1 MIQLTDKHKLLKHF
15 KSNQLN
21 KSLTMFEWSNLPD
34 TIPQVELEKML
45 QINGYAVIAEYQGK
59 LYAFQAGF
67 SGQDPY
73 NQPTK
78 AIVNNPALKN
88 NTTYTIGEDCIVIK
102 NDDMKQGLNGIYEYY
117 GQRLIENQI
126 TMLMTDY
133 NLRMPFTISSS
144 DDQTTQSAK
153 MYLKKI
159 IDGSLGVIGEQKLF
173 KALSVTPTNSKQT
186 ATFAD
191 LYGYQQ
197 FIIAQLNNTIG
208 LATNNNMKRER
219 LTTNEIE
226 VNKNAS
232 YPLVDNMLKNRQQ
245 AVDAINEMFN
255 TDVSVEYSSIWRGIN
270 DNSDNSISDNGN
282 DENNSTVPNNDITIA
297 DNSNKAVN
305 VNDDPN
311 GNSDGNNSA
320 DGANQST
327 TGGNEQPKETNQ
339 KSEQPADENVT
350 TEPQADNEPTEKTR
364 ETSKED
370 VENEPENNDTDNN
383 DKPDGNDE
391 NVSDKSSDDDT
402 PSNDDDVSNDETTN
416 DDENR
421 STLNDLPEKKE
432 RDKK

>member
-1 MIQLTDKHKLLKHF
+1 MIQLTDKHKLLKQF
-15 KSNQLN
+15 KNNQLN

-245 AVDAINEMFN
+245 AVDAINKMF
-255 TDVSVEYSSIWRGIN
+255 DVDISVEYSSIWRGIN
-270 DNSDNSISDNGN
+270 DNSDSTISDNGN
-282 DENNSTVPNNDITIA
+282 GENNVAVPNNDNAITV
-297 DNSNKAVN
+297 NSDKAVN
-305 VNDDPN
+305 TDELN
-311 GNSDGNNSA
+311 GNSDSNNSA
-320 DGANQST
+320 DGANQSVIS
-327 TGGNEQPKETNQ
+327 GDEQPEETNK
-339 KSEQPADENVT
+339 KSEQPADESNT
-350 TEPQADNEPTEKTR
+350 TEPQADNEPTKETRKSIKEKV
-364 ETSKED
+364 D
-370 VENEPENNDTDNN
+370 NEPENNDTDNN
-383 DKPDGNDE
+383 DKPDGNGE
-391 NVSDKSSDDDT
+391 NVSDNTSDDDT
-402 PSNDDDVSNDETTN
+402 PSNDDDVPDNEPSN
-416 DDENR
+416 DDEK
-421 STLNDLPEKKE
+421 KKE

>member
-1 MIQLTDKHKLLKHF
+1 MIQLTDKHKLLKQF
-15 KSNQLN
+15 KNNQLN

-45 QINGYAVIAEYQGK
+45 QINGYAVIAKYQGK

-245 AVDAINEMFN
+245 AVDAINKMF
-255 TDVSVEYSSIWRGIN
+255 DADISVEYSSIWRGIN

-282 DENNSTVPNNDITIA
+282 DENNVAVHNNDVTIA

-305 VNDDPN
+305 TDELN
-311 GNSDGNNSA
+311 GNSDSNNSA
-320 DGANQST
+320 DGTNKST
-327 TGGNEQPKETNQ
+327 TGGNEQSEETNK
-339 KSEQPADENVT
+339 KSEQPADENGV
-350 TEPQADNEPTEKTR
+350 EKPQTDNEPTE
-364 ETSKED
+364 ENYQED
-370 VENEPENNDTDNN
+370 VDNGPENNDTDNN
-383 DKPDGNDE
+383 NQSDSNDE
-391 NVSDKSSDDDT
+391 NVSDKPSDDDT
-402 PSNDDDVSNDETTN
+402 PSNDDDVPDNEPSN
-416 DDENR
+416 DDEK
-421 STLNDLPEKKE
+421 KKE

>member
-1 MIQLTDKHKLLKHF
+1 
-15 KSNQLN
+15 
-21 KSLTMFEWSNLPD
+21 MFEWSNLPD
-34 TIPQVELEKML
+34 TIPAVELEKML

-270 DNSDNSISDNGN
+270 DNSDNSISNNGN
-282 DENNSTVPNNDITIA
+282 DENNVAVPNDNVIT
-297 DNSNKAVN
+297 DNSDKAVN
-305 VNDDPN
+305 MNAKPN
-311 GNSDGNNSA
+311 GNSDSNNSA
-320 DGANQST
+320 NGANQST
-327 TGGNEQPKETNQ
+327 TGGDEQPEETNK
-339 KSEQPADENVT
+339 KSEQPADENR
-350 TEPQADNEPTEKTR
+350 TETPQPDNEPTKEAR
-364 ETSKED
+364 ETSEED

-383 DKPDGNDE
+383 DKPDSNDE
-391 NVSDKSSDDDT
+391 NVSDNTSDDDT
-402 PSNDDDVSNDETTN
+402 PSNDDDVPDNEPSN
-416 DDENR
+416 DDEK
-421 STLNDLPEKKE
+421 KKE
-432 RDKK
+432 RDTK

>member
-1 MIQLTDKHKLLKHF
+1 MIQLTDKHKLLKQF

-21 KSLTMFEWSNLPD
+21 KSLTMFEWSNLPV
-34 TIPQVELEKML
+34 TIPAVELEKML

-255 TDVSVEYSSIWRGIN
+255 TNISVEYSSIWRGIN
-270 DNSDNSISDNGN
+270 DNDIAVNSD
-282 DENNSTVPNNDITIA
+282 
-297 DNSNKAVN
+297 KAVN
-305 VNDDPN
+305 TDELN
-311 GNSDGNNSA
+311 GNSDSDNFI
-320 DGANQST
+320 DGSNQSVIS
-327 TGGNEQPKETNQ
+327 GDEQPEEINK
-339 KSEQPADENVT
+339 KSEQPADENGD
-350 TEPQADNEPTEKTR
+350 EAPQPDNEPTKEAR
-364 ETSKED
+364 ETTQED

-383 DKPDGNDE
+383 DKPDSNDE
-391 NVSDKSSDDDT
+391 NVSDNTSDDDT
-402 PSNDDDVSNDETTN
+402 PSNDDDVSNDDETTN
-416 DDENR
+416 DENR
-421 STLNDLPEKKE
+421 STSNDLTKKKE

>member
-1 MIQLTDKHKLLKHF
+1 MIQLTDKHKLLKQF

-34 TIPQVELEKML
+34 TIPAVELEKML

-102 NDDMKQGLNGIYEYY
+102 NDDMKQGLSGIYDYY

-245 AVDAINEMFN
+245 AVDAINEMFDTN
-255 TDVSVEYSSIWRGIN
+255 ISVEYSSIWRGIN
-270 DNSDNSISDNGN
+270 DNSDNTISNNGN
-282 DENNSTVPNNDITIA
+282 DENNVAVPNNDNAIVV
-297 DNSNKAVN
+297 NSDKAVN

-311 GNSDGNNSA
+311 GNSDSNNSA
-320 DGANQST
+320 DGVNKST

-339 KSEQPADENVT
+339 KSEQPADENGA
-350 TEPQADNEPTEKTR
+350 EAPQPDNEPTEKTR
-364 ETSKED
+364 ETTQED
-370 VENEPENNDTDNN
+370 VDNEPENNDTDNN
-383 DKPDGNDE
+383 DKPDSNDE
-391 NVSDKSSDDDT
+391 NVSDNTSDDDT
-402 PSNDDDVSNDETTN
+402 PSNDDDVSNGEPSN
-416 DDENR
+416 DDEK
-421 STLNDLPEKKE
+421 KKE

>member
-1 MIQLTDKHKLLKHF
+1 MIQLTDKHKLLKQF

-21 KSLTMFEWSNLPD
+21 KSLTMFEWSNLPE
-34 TIPQVELEKML
+34 TIPAVELEKML

-88 NTTYTIGEDCIVIK
+88 NTTYTIGENCIVIK

-245 AVDAINEMFN
+245 AVEAINEMF
-255 TDVSVEYSSIWRGIN
+255 DVDISVEYSSIWRGIN
-270 DNSDNSISDNGN
+270 DNSDNSISGNGN
-282 DENNSTVPNNDITIA
+282 NENNGAVSDNDNAIA

-305 VNDDPN
+305 DDELN
-311 GNSDGNNSA
+311 GNSNS
-320 DGANQST
+320 DNSSNGVNQSA
-327 TGGNEQPKETNQ
+327 TGSNEQPEETNK
-339 KSEQPADENVT
+339 KSEQPADENG
-350 TEPQADNEPTEKTR
+350 TETPQPDNEPTKETR
-364 ETSKED
+364 ENSQEKVD
-370 VENEPENNDTDNN
+370 NEPENDDKDNN
-383 DKPDGNDE
+383 NQPDGNDE
-391 NVSDKSSDDDT
+391 NVSDNTSDDDT
-402 PSNDDDVSNDETTN
+402 PSNDDDVSND
-416 DDENR
+416 DEK
-421 STLNDLPEKKE
+421 KKE

>member
-1 MIQLTDKHKLLKHF
+1 MIQLTDKHKLLKQF

-34 TIPQVELEKML
+34 TIPAVELEKML

-102 NDDMKQGLNGIYEYY
+102 NDDMKQGLNGIYDYY

-245 AVDAINEMFN
+245 AVDAINKMFN
-255 TDVSVEYSSIWRGIN
+255 TDISVEYSSIWRGIN
-270 DNSDNSISDNGN
+270 DNSDSTISNNGN
-282 DENNSTVPNNDITIA
+282 DENNVAVPNNDITIS
-297 DNSNKAVN
+297 DNSDKAVN
-305 VNDDPN
+305 IDDDPN
-311 GNSDGNNSA
+311 GNSDSNNSA
-320 DGANQST
+320 DGANQSV

-339 KSEQPADENVT
+339 KSEQPADENGA
-350 TEPQADNEPTEKTR
+350 EAPQPDNEPTEKTR
-364 ETSKED
+364 ETTQED
-370 VENEPENNDTDNN
+370 VDNEPENNDTDNN
-383 DKPDGNDE
+383 DTPDSNDE
-391 NVSDKSSDDDT
+391 NVSDNTSDDDT

-416 DDENR
+416 DDEK
-421 STLNDLPEKKE
+421 KKE

>member
-1 MIQLTDKHKLLKHF
+1 MIQLTDKHKMLKQF

-21 KSLTMFEWSNLPD
+21 KSLTMFEWSNLPE
-34 TIPQVELEKML
+34 TIPAVELEKML

-245 AVDAINEMFN
+245 AVDAINEMF
-255 TDVSVEYSSIWRGIN
+255 DVDINVEYSSIWRGIN
-270 DNSDNSISDNGN
+270 DNVITVNSD
-282 DENNSTVPNNDITIA
+282 
-297 DNSNKAVN
+297 KAVN
-305 VNDDPN
+305 TDEFN
-311 GNSDGNNSA
+311 GNSDSDNSSN
-320 DGANQST
+320 GVNQSV
-327 TGGNEQPKETNQ
+327 TGGNEQPEETNK
-339 KSEQPADENVT
+339 KSEQPADENGT
-350 TEPQADNEPTEKTR
+350 EEPQPDNEPTKETR
-364 ETSKED
+364 ETSKEKVD
-370 VENEPENNDTDNN
+370 NEPENDDKGNN
-383 DKPDGNDE
+383 DKSDSNDE
-391 NVSDKSSDDDT
+391 NVSDNTSDDDT
-402 PSNDDDVSNDETTN
+402 PSNDDDVSS
-416 DDENR
+416 DDEK
-421 STLNDLPEKKE
+421 KKE

>member
-1 MIQLTDKHKLLKHF
+1 MIQLTDKHKLLKYF
-15 KSNQLN
+15 KNNQLN

-34 TIPQVELEKML
+34 TIPAVELEKML

-270 DNSDNSISDNGN
+270 DDSDNSISNNGN
-282 DENNSTVPNNDITIA
+282 DENNVAVHNNDITIA
-297 DNSNKAVN
+297 DTSNKAVN
-305 VNDDPN
+305 TYDELN
-311 GNSDGNNSA
+311 GNSDSNISS
-320 DGANQST
+320 DGVNQSVS
-327 TGGNEQPKETNQ
+327 GGDEQPKETNK
-339 KSEQPADENVT
+339 KSEQPADENGAE
-350 TEPQADNEPTEKTR
+350 EPQSDNEPTEETR
-364 ETSKED
+364 ETTKEKVD
-370 VENEPENNDTDNN
+370 NEPENNDTDNN
-383 DKPDGNDE
+383 NKPDSNDE

-402 PSNDDDVSNDETTN
+402 PSNDDDVPDNEPSN
-416 DDENR
+416 DDEK
-421 STLNDLPEKKE
+421 KKE
-432 RDKK
+432 RDTK

>member
-1 MIQLTDKHKLLKHF
+1 MIQLTDKHKLLKQF

-21 KSLTMFEWSNLPD
+21 KSLTMFEWSNLPE
-34 TIPQVELEKML
+34 TIPAVELEKML

-173 KALSVTPTNSKQT
+173 KALSVTPTNGKQN
-186 ATFAD
+186 APFAD

-245 AVDAINEMFN
+245 AVAAINDMFD
-255 TDVSVEYSSIWRGIN
+255 TDISVEYSSIWRGIN
-270 DNSDNSISDNGN
+270 DNSDNSISDNGD
-282 DENNSTVPNNDITIA
+282 DENNGAVPDNDGAIA

-305 VNDDPN
+305 DNELN
-311 GNSDGNNSA
+311 GNSDSDNSSN
-320 DGANQST
+320 GVNQST
-327 TGGNEQPKETNQ
+327 TGGNEQPEETNK
-339 KSEQPADENVT
+339 KSEQPADENGAE
-350 TEPQADNEPTEKTR
+350 EPQPDNEPTEETR
-364 ETSKED
+364 ETSQEKVD
-370 VENEPENNDTDNN
+370 NEPENDDKDNN
-383 DKPDGNDE
+383 NQPDGNDE
-391 NVSDKSSDDDT
+391 NVSDNTSDDDT
-402 PSNDDDVSNDETTN
+402 PSNDDDVSNDEK
-416 DDENR
+416 
-421 STLNDLPEKKE
+421 KKE

>member
-1 MIQLTDKHKLLKHF
+1 MIQLTDKHKLLKQF
-15 KSNQLN
+15 KNNQLN

-270 DNSDNSISDNGN
+270 DNSDTSD
-282 DENNSTVPNNDITIA
+282 
-297 DNSNKAVN
+297 KAVN
-305 VNDDPN
+305 TDELN
-311 GNSDGNNSA
+311 GNSDSGNSV
-320 DGANQST
+320 DGVNQST
-327 TGGNEQPKETNQ
+327 TGGDEQPEETNK
-339 KSEQPADENVT
+339 KSEQPADENGA
-350 TEPQADNEPTEKTR
+350 EAPQPDNEPTKEAR

-383 DKPDGNDE
+383 DKPDSVDE
-391 NVSDKSSDDDT
+391 NVSDNTSDDDT
-402 PSNDDDVSNDETTN
+402 PSNDDDVPDNEPSN
-416 DDENR
+416 DDEK
-421 STLNDLPEKKE
+421 KKE

>member
-1 MIQLTDKHKLLKHF
+1 MIQLTDKHKLLKQF
-15 KSNQLN
+15 KNNQLN

-34 TIPQVELEKML
+34 TIPAVELEKML

-270 DNSDNSISDNGN
+270 DNSDNSISNNGN
-282 DENNSTVPNNDITIA
+282 DENNVAVPNDNVIT
-297 DNSNKAVN
+297 DNSDKAVN
-305 VNDDPN
+305 MNAKPN
-311 GNSDGNNSA
+311 GNSDSNNSA
-320 DGANQST
+320 NGANQST
-327 TGGNEQPKETNQ
+327 TGGDEQPEETNQ
-339 KSEQPADENVT
+339 KSEQPADENR
-350 TEPQADNEPTEKTR
+350 TETPHPDNEPTEKTR
-364 ETSKED
+364 ETSEED
-370 VENEPENNDTDNN
+370 VDNEPENNDTDNN
-383 DKPDGNDE
+383 DRPDGNDE
-391 NVSDKSSDDDT
+391 NVSDNTSDDDT
-402 PSNDDDVSNDETTN
+402 PSNDDDVPDNEPSN
-416 DDENR
+416 DDEK
-421 STLNDLPEKKE
+421 KKE
-432 RDKK
+432 RDTK

>member
-1 MIQLTDKHKLLKHF
+1 MIQLTDKHKLLKQF
-15 KSNQLN
+15 KNNQLN

-34 TIPQVELEKML
+34 TIPAVELEKML

-126 TMLMTDY
+126 TMLMNDY

-245 AVDAINEMFN
+245 AVDAINKMF
-255 TDVSVEYSSIWRGIN
+255 DADISVEYSSIWRGIN

-282 DENNSTVPNNDITIA
+282 DENNNTVHNNDITIA

-305 VNDDPN
+305 TYDEPN
-311 GNSDGNNSA
+311 GNSDSNNSA
-320 DGANQST
+320 NGVNQSVIS
-327 TGGNEQPKETNQ
+327 GDEQPEETNK
-339 KSEQPADENVT
+339 KSEQPADENNT
-350 TEPQADNEPTEKTR
+350 TKSQADNEPTKETRKSIEEKVDN
-364 ETSKED
+364 ET
-370 VENEPENNDTDNN
+370 ENNDTDNN
-383 DKPDGNDE
+383 DRSDSNDE

-402 PSNDDDVSNDETTN
+402 PSNDDDVPDNEPSN
-416 DDENR
+416 DDEK
-421 STLNDLPEKKE
+421 KKE

>member
-1 MIQLTDKHKLLKHF
+1 MIQLTDKHKLLKQF

-21 KSLTMFEWSNLPD
+21 KSLAMFEWSNLPE

-78 AIVNNPALKN
+78 ALVNNPALKN
-88 NTTYTIGEDCIVIK
+88 NTTYTIGENCIVIK

-186 ATFAD
+186 ASFAD

-232 YPLVDNMLKNRQQ
+232 YPLIDNMLKNRQQ
-245 AVDAINEMFN
+245 AVGAINEMF
-255 TDVSVEYSSIWRGIN
+255 DVDISVEYSSIWQGIN

-282 DENNSTVPNNDITIA
+282 DENNGSVPTDDNVITV
-297 DNSNKAVN
+297 NSNKAVN
-305 VNDDPN
+305 TDDELN
-311 GNSDGNNSA
+311 GNSDSDNSSN
-320 DGANQST
+320 GVNQST
-327 TGGNEQPKETNQ
+327 TGGNEQPEETNK
-339 KSEQPADENVT
+339 KSEQPADENGT
-350 TEPQADNEPTEKTR
+350 GAPQPDNEPTKEAR
-364 ETSKED
+364 ETSREKVD
-370 VENEPENNDTDNN
+370 NEPENDDKDNN
-383 DKPDGNDE
+383 NQPDGNDE
-391 NVSDKSSDDDT
+391 NVSDNTSDDDT
-402 PSNDDDVSNDETTN
+402 PSNDDVSNDETTN
-416 DDENR
+416 DDEK
-421 STLNDLPEKKE
+421 KKE

>member
-1 MIQLTDKHKLLKHF
+1 MIQLTDKHKLLKQF

-21 KSLTMFEWSNLPD
+21 KSLTMFEWSNLPE

-78 AIVNNPALKN
+78 ALVNNPALKN

-186 ATFAD
+186 ATFSD

-245 AVDAINEMFN
+245 AVDAINEMF
-255 TDVSVEYSSIWRGIN
+255 DADISVEYSSIWRGIN
-270 DNSDNSISDNGN
+270 DNSDNTISNNGN
-282 DENNSTVPNNDITIA
+282 DENNGAVLNNDNAIT
-297 DNSNKAVN
+297 DNSDKAVN
-305 VNDDPN
+305 ADDELN
-311 GNSDGNNSA
+311 GDSDSDNSSNGV
-320 DGANQST
+320 NQSA
-327 TGGNEQPKETNQ
+327 TGGNEQPEETNK
-339 KSEQPADENVT
+339 KSEQPADENGT
-350 TEPQADNEPTEKTR
+350 GAPQPDNEPTKETR
-364 ETSKED
+364 ETSREKVD
-370 VENEPENNDTDNN
+370 NEPENDDTDNN
-383 DKPDGNDE
+383 NQPDGNDE
-391 NVSDKSSDDDT
+391 NVSDNTSDDDT
-402 PSNDDDVSNDETTN
+402 HSNDDDVSNDGTTN
-416 DDENR
+416 DDEK
-421 STLNDLPEKKE
+421 KKE

>member
-1 MIQLTDKHKLLKHF
+1 MIQLTDKHKLLKQF

-245 AVDAINEMFN
+245 AVDDINKMF
-255 TDVSVEYSSIWRGIN
+255 DVDISVEYSSIWRGIN
-270 DNSDNSISDNGN
+270 DNSDTSISNNGN
-282 DENNSTVPNNDITIA
+282 DENNVAVPNDITIA

-305 VNDDPN
+305 TDELN
-311 GNSDGNNSA
+311 GNSDSNNSV
-320 DGANQST
+320 DGVNQST
-327 TGGNEQPKETNQ
+327 TGGDEQPEETNK

-350 TEPQADNEPTEKTR
+350 TEPQADNEPTEETR
-364 ETSKED
+364 ETTKEKVD
-370 VENEPENNDTDNN
+370 NEPENNDTDNN
-383 DKPDGNDE
+383 DKPDSNDE
-391 NVSDKSSDDDT
+391 NVSDNTSDDDT
-402 PSNDDDVSNDETTN
+402 PSNDDDVSDNEPSN
-416 DDENR
+416 DDEK
-421 STLNDLPEKKE
+421 KKE

>member
-1 MIQLTDKHKLLKHF
+1 MIQLTDKHKLLKQF

-34 TIPQVELEKML
+34 TIPAVELEKML

-78 AIVNNPALKN
+78 ALVNNPALKN
-88 NTTYTIGEDCIVIK
+88 NTTYTIGENCIVIK
-102 NDDMKQGLNGIYEYY
+102 NDDMKQGLNGVYEYY

-245 AVDAINEMFN
+245 AVAAINQMFD
-255 TDVSVEYSSIWRGIN
+255 TDISVEYSSIWRGIN
-270 DNSDNSISDNGN
+270 DNSDITDSVNSDDETDNTVSTN
-282 DENNSTVPNNDITIA
+282 DNTIA
-297 DNSNKAVN
+297 DNSDNSHKAVN
-305 VNDDPN
+305 VDEPS
-311 GNSDGNNSA
+311 GNSDSNNSI
-320 DGANQST
+320 GGSNQST
-327 TGGNEQPKETNQ
+327 TGGNEQSKETNQ
-339 KSEQPADENVT
+339 KSEQPTDENGA
-350 TEPQADNEPTEKTR
+350 EKPQPDNEPTKETR
-364 ETSKED
+364 ETSKEKVD
-370 VENEPENNDTDNN
+370 NEQKNDDKDNN
-383 DKPDGNDE
+383 DKPDSVDE
-391 NVSDKSSDDDT
+391 NVSDNTSDDDT
-402 PSNDDDVSNDETTN
+402 PSNDDDVSND
-416 DDENR
+416 D
-421 STLNDLPEKKE
+421 EKKKG

>member
-1 MIQLTDKHKLLKHF
+1 MIQLTDKHKMLKQF

-21 KSLTMFEWSNLPD
+21 KSLTMFEWSNLPE
-34 TIPQVELEKML
+34 TIPAVELEKML
-45 QINGYAVIAEYQGK
+45 QINGYAVIAEYQGN

-78 AIVNNPALKN
+78 ALVNNPALKN
-88 NTTYTIGEDCIVIK
+88 NKTYTIGEDCIVIK

-245 AVDAINEMFN
+245 AVEAINEMFDAN
-255 TDVSVEYSSIWRGIN
+255 VSVEYSSIWRGIN
-270 DNSDNSISDNGN
+270 DNSDNSIRDNGN
-282 DENNSTVPNNDITIA
+282 DENNGAVPINDNVITV
-297 DNSNKAVN
+297 NSDKAVN
-305 VNDDPN
+305 TDEFN
-311 GNSDGNNSA
+311 GNSDSDNSSN
-320 DGANQST
+320 GVNQST
-327 TGGNEQPKETNQ
+327 TGDNEQPEETNK
-339 KSEQPADENVT
+339 KSEQPADENG
-350 TEPQADNEPTEKTR
+350 TEAPQPDNEPTEKTR
-364 ETSKED
+364 EPSQEKIDNEQ
-370 VENEPENNDTDNN
+370 ENDDKDNN
-383 DKPDGNDE
+383 NQPDDNDE
-391 NVSDKSSDDDT
+391 NVSDNTSDDDT
-402 PSNDDDVSNDETTN
+402 PSNDDDVSS
-416 DDENR
+416 DDEK
-421 STLNDLPEKKE
+421 KKE

>member
-1 MIQLTDKHKLLKHF
+1 MIQLTDKHKLLKQF

-34 TIPQVELEKML
+34 TIPAVELEKML

-245 AVDAINEMFN
+245 AVDAINEMF
-255 TDVSVEYSSIWRGIN
+255 DVDISVEYSSIWRGIN
-270 DNSDNSISDNGN
+270 DNSDNSISNNGN
-282 DENNSTVPNNDITIA
+282 DENNVTVPSNITIA

-305 VNDDPN
+305 TDELN
-311 GNSDGNNSA
+311 GNSDSNNSA
-320 DGANQST
+320 NGANQSVIS
-327 TGGNEQPKETNQ
+327 GDEQPEETNK
-339 KSEQPADENVT
+339 KSEQPANENGA
-350 TEPQADNEPTEKTR
+350 EAPQPDNEPTKETRKAIEEKV
-364 ETSKED
+364 D
-370 VENEPENNDTDNN
+370 NEPENNDTDNN
-383 DKPDGNDE
+383 DKPDSNDE
-391 NVSDKSSDDDT
+391 NVSDKSSDDGT
-402 PSNDDDVSNDETTN
+402 PSNDDDVPDNEPSN
-416 DDENR
+416 DDEK
-421 STLNDLPEKKE
+421 KKE

>member
-1 MIQLTDKHKLLKHF
+1 MIQLTDKHKLLKQF
-15 KSNQLN
+15 KNNQLN

-34 TIPQVELEKML
+34 TVPAVELEKML
-45 QINGYAVIAEYQGK
+45 QINGYAVIAEYQGN

-245 AVDAINEMFN
+245 AVDAINKMFN
-255 TDVSVEYSSIWRGIN
+255 ADISVEYSSIWRGIN
-270 DNSDNSISDNGN
+270 DNSD
-282 DENNSTVPNNDITIA
+282 
-297 DNSNKAVN
+297 KAVN
-305 VNDDPN
+305 TDDLN
-311 GNSDGNNSA
+311 GNSDSNNSA
-320 DGANQST
+320 NGVNQST
-327 TGGNEQPKETNQ
+327 TGGDERPEETNQ
-339 KSEQPADENVT
+339 KSEQPADENGV
-350 TEPQADNEPTEKTR
+350 EKPQTDNEPTEETR
-364 ETSKED
+364 ETSQEKVD
-370 VENEPENNDTDNN
+370 NEPENNDTDNN
-383 DKPDGNDE
+383 NQSDSNDE
-391 NVSDKSSDDDT
+391 NVSDKPSDDDT
-402 PSNDDDVSNDETTN
+402 PSNDDDVPDNEPSN
-416 DDENR
+416 DDEK
-421 STLNDLPEKKE
+421 KKE

>member
-1 MIQLTDKHKLLKHF
+1 MIQLTDKHKLLKQF

-34 TIPQVELEKML
+34 TIPAVELEKML

-270 DNSDNSISDNGN
+270 DDSDNS
-282 DENNSTVPNNDITIA
+282 ITIA
-297 DNSNKAVN
+297 DNSNKVVN
-305 VNDDPN
+305 TYDELN
-311 GNSDGNNSA
+311 GNSDSNNSV
-320 DGANQST
+320 DGVNQPT
-327 TGGNEQPKETNQ
+327 TGGDEQPEETNK
-339 KSEQPADENVT
+339 KSEQSSDENNT
-350 TEPQADNEPTEKTR
+350 TEPQPDNEPTKETRKDIEEKV
-364 ETSKED
+364 D
-370 VENEPENNDTDNN
+370 NEPENNDTDNN

-391 NVSDKSSDDDT
+391 NVSDKSSDDGT
-402 PSNDDDVSNDETTN
+402 PSNDDDVSDNEPSN
-416 DDENR
+416 DDEK
-421 STLNDLPEKKE
+421 KKE

>member
-1 MIQLTDKHKLLKHF
+1 MIQLTDKHKLLKQF
-15 KSNQLN
+15 KNNQLN
-21 KSLTMFEWSNLPD
+21 KSLTMFEWSNLPE
-34 TIPQVELEKML
+34 TIPAVELEKML

-186 ATFAD
+186 STFAD

-255 TDVSVEYSSIWRGIN
+255 ADISVEYSSIWQGI
-270 DNSDNSISDNGN
+270 
-282 DENNSTVPNNDITIA
+282 NDITIA

-305 VNDDPN
+305 TDELN
-311 GNSDGNNSA
+311 GNSDSNNSA
-320 DGANQST
+320 NGVNQST
-327 TGGNEQPKETNQ
+327 TGGDEQPEETNK
-339 KSEQPADENVT
+339 KSEQPADENGA
-350 TEPQADNEPTEKTR
+350 EAPQPDNEPTEETR
-364 ETSKED
+364 ETTQEKVD
-370 VENEPENNDTDNN
+370 NEPENNDTDNN

-391 NVSDKSSDDDT
+391 NVSDKSSDDGT
-402 PSNDDDVSNDETTN
+402 PSNDDVPDNEPSN
-416 DDENR
+416 DDEK
-421 STLNDLPEKKE
+421 KKE

>member
-1 MIQLTDKHKLLKHF
+1 MIQLTDKHKLLKQF

-21 KSLTMFEWSNLPD
+21 KSLTMFEWSNLPE

-78 AIVNNPALKN
+78 ALVNNPALKN

-117 GQRLIENQI
+117 GQQLIENQI

-245 AVDAINEMFN
+245 AVDAINEMF
-255 TDVSVEYSSIWRGIN
+255 DVDISVEYSSIWRSIN

-282 DENNSTVPNNDITIA
+282 NENNGSVPDNDNAITV
-297 DNSNKAVN
+297 NSDKAVN
-305 VNDDPN
+305 TDDELN
-311 GNSDGNNSA
+311 GNSDSDNSSN
-320 DGANQST
+320 GVNQST
-327 TGGNEQPKETNQ
+327 TGGNEQPEETNK
-339 KSEQPADENVT
+339 KSEQPADESR
-350 TEPQADNEPTEKTR
+350 TEAPQPDNEPTKETR
-364 ETSKED
+364 ENVKENVND
-370 VENEPENNDTDNN
+370 ETEETDKSNDDTDNN
-383 DKPDGNDE
+383 DK
-391 NVSDKSSDDDT
+391 NVSDNTSDDDT
-402 PSNDDDVSNDETTN
+402 PSNDDDVSND
-416 DDENR
+416 DEK
-421 STLNDLPEKKE
+421 KKE